1 MSRARAL
8 YHRGVPIF
16 ENVAVTIGRTPLVR
30 LNRIAQGLPGV
41 LLAKI
46 ESRNPGGSVKDRI
59 GLAMIED
66 AERRGVLKPGA
77 MLVEPT
83 SGNTGIALAMIAAAK
98 GYRLILTMPES
109 MSAERV
115 ALLRAFGADVVRTP
129 GTLMVQAVERAK
141 QIVSETKGAVMLQQ
155 FENPANP
162 AAHRATTGPEIWED
176 TDGKVDCVV
185 AGVGTGGTITGVAEV
200 LKAKKPGVRIIAVE
214 PKNAAVLSG
223 GRVGPHF
230 IQGIGAGFVPKI
242 LRRELLDEVLTVTED
257 ESFEAARRLAR
268 EEGILGGVSAG
279 AALAA
284 SLKVAARK
292 EMKDRLIVTIVCDS
306 GERYVTTPLF
316 QEILR
321 GGK

>member
-1 MSRARAL
+1 MVRIYEGIAA
-8 YHRGVPIF
+8 
-16 ENVAVTIGRTPLVR
+16 TIGHTPLVR
-30 LNRIAQGLPGV
+30 LTRMGQGLPGV
-41 LLAKI
+41 LLGKI

-66 AERRGVLKPGA
+66 AERRGLLGPGA
-77 MLVEPT
+77 VLVEPT
-83 SGNTGIALAMIAAAK
+83 SGNTGIALAMVAAAK

-141 QIVSETKGAVMLQQ
+141 QIVGETRGAVMLQQ
-155 FENPANP
+155 FENPANV

-176 TDGKVDCVV
+176 TEGKVDCVV
-185 AGVGTGGTITGVAEV
+185 AGVGTGGTITGVAEA
-200 LKAKKPGVRIIAVE
+200 LRAKKPGVKMVAVE
-214 PKNAAVLSG
+214 PKNAAALSG

-242 LRRELLDEVLTVTED
+242 LRRDLIDEVMTVTEE
-257 ESFEAARRLAR
+257 ESFENARRLAR
-268 EEGILGGVSAG
+268 EEGILAGVSAG

-284 SLKVAARK
+284 AIKVAGRK
-292 EMKDRLIVTIVCDS
+292 EMKDKVIVTIVCDS

-321 GGK
+321 GVK

>member
-1 MSRARAL
+1 VL
-8 YHRGVPIF
+8 IF
-16 ENVAVTIGRTPLVR
+16 DGIAGTIGRTPLVR
-30 LNRIAQGLPGV
+30 LTRVGQGLPGI
-41 LLAKI
+41 LLGKI
-46 ESRNPGGSVKDRI
+46 ESKNPGGSVKDRI

-66 AERRGVLKPGA
+66 AEQRGALAAGSV
-77 MLVEPT
+77 LVEPT
-83 SGNTGIALAMIAAAK
+83 SGNTGIALAMVAAAK

-109 MSAERV
+109 MSSERV

-141 QIVSETKGAVMLQQ
+141 QIAAETKGAVMLQQ

-176 TDGKVDCVV
+176 TGGTVDCVV
-185 AGVGTGGTITGVAEV
+185 CGVGTGGTITGVGEA
-200 LKAKKPGVRIIAVE
+200 LKAMKPGVRMVAVE
-214 PKNAAVLSG
+214 PRNAAALSG

-242 LRRELLDEVLTVTED
+242 LRRDIVDEVLTVTED
-257 ESFEAARRLAR
+257 ESFENARRLAR
-268 EEGILGGVSAG
+268 EEGILAGVSAG

-284 SLKVAARK
+284 ALKVAARK
-292 EMKDRLIVTIVCDS
+292 EMKGKVIVTIVCDS

-316 QEILR
+316 QELTR
-321 GGK
+321 GAK

>member
-1 MSRARAL
+1 MRIYEGIAA
-8 YHRGVPIF
+8 
-16 ENVAVTIGRTPLVR
+16 TIGHTPLVR
-30 LNRIAQGLPGV
+30 LTRMGQGLPGV
-41 LLAKI
+41 LLGKI

-66 AERRGVLKPGA
+66 AERRGLLGPGA
-77 MLVEPT
+77 VLVEPT
-83 SGNTGIALAMIAAAK
+83 SGNTGIALAMVAAAK

-141 QIVSETKGAVMLQQ
+141 QIVGETKGAVMLQQ
-155 FENPANP
+155 FENPANV

-176 TDGKVDCVV
+176 TEGTVDCVV
-185 AGVGTGGTITGVAEV
+185 AGVGTGGTITGVAEA
-200 LKAKKPGVRIIAVE
+200 LRAKKPGVKMVAVE
-214 PKNAAVLSG
+214 PKNAAALSG

-242 LRRELLDEVLTVTED
+242 LRRELIDEVMTVTEE
-257 ESFEAARRLAR
+257 ESFENARRLAR
-268 EEGILGGVSAG
+268 EEGILAGVSAG

-284 SLKVAARK
+284 AIKVAGRK
-292 EMKDRLIVTIVCDS
+292 EMKDKVIVTIVCDS

-321 GGK
+321 GVK

>member
-1 MSRARAL
+1 MVRIYEGIA
-8 YHRGVPIF
+8 G
-16 ENVAVTIGRTPLVR
+16 TIGHTPLVR
-30 LNRIAQGLPGV
+30 LTRMGQGLPGV
-41 LLAKI
+41 LLGKI

-66 AERRGVLKPGA
+66 AERRGLLGPGA
-77 MLVEPT
+77 VLVEPT
-83 SGNTGIALAMIAAAK
+83 SGNTGIALAMVAAAK

-141 QIVSETKGAVMLQQ
+141 QIVGETKGAVMLQQ
-155 FENPANP
+155 FENPANV

-176 TDGKVDCVV
+176 TEGKVDCVV
-185 AGVGTGGTITGVAEV
+185 AGVGTGGTITGVAEA
-200 LKAKKPGVRIIAVE
+200 LRAKKPGVKMVAVE
-214 PKNAAVLSG
+214 PKNAAALSG

-242 LRRELLDEVLTVTED
+242 LRRDLIDEVMTVTEE
-257 ESFEAARRLAR
+257 ESFENARRLAR
-268 EEGILGGVSAG
+268 EEGILAGVSAG

-284 SLKVAARK
+284 ALKVAGRK
-292 EMKDRLIVTIVCDS
+292 EMKDKVIVTIVCDS

-321 GGK
+321 GVK

>member
-1 MSRARAL
+1 VG
-8 YHRGVPIF
+8 GVKIF
-16 ENVAVTIGRTPLVR
+16 DGIAGTIGRTPLVK
-30 LNRIAQGLPGV
+30 LARIGQGLPGV
-41 LLAKI
+41 LLGKI
-46 ESRNPGGSVKDRI
+46 ESKNPGGSVKDRI

-66 AERRGVLKPGA
+66 AERRGLLGPGSV
-77 MLVEPT
+77 LVEPT
-83 SGNTGIALAMIAAAK
+83 SGNTGIALAMVAAAK

-129 GTLMVQAVERAK
+129 GTLMVQAVERAR
-141 QIVSETKGAVMLQQ
+141 QIAGETKGAVMLQQ
-155 FENPANP
+155 FENPANA

-176 TDGKVDCVV
+176 TGGKVDCVV
-185 AGVGTGGTITGVAEV
+185 AGVGTGGTITGVGEA
-200 LKAKKPGVRIIAVE
+200 LKERKPSVRMVAVE
-214 PKNAAVLSG
+214 PRNAAALSG

-242 LRRELLDEVLTVTED
+242 LRREMVDEIITVTEE
-257 ESFEAARRLAR
+257 ESFENARRLAR
-268 EEGILGGVSAG
+268 EEGILAGVSAG

-284 SLKVAARK
+284 AIKVAARK
-292 EMKDRLIVTIVCDS
+292 EMKDKVIVTIVCDS

-321 GGK
+321 GAR

>member
-1 MSRARAL
+1 
-8 YHRGVPIF
+8 VPIF
-16 ENVAVTIGRTPLVR
+16 ENIASTIGNTPLVR
-30 LNRIAQGLPGV
+30 LTRLTQGLPGIV
-41 LLAKI
+41 LAKI

-59 GLAMIED
+59 GLAMVED
-66 AERRGVLKPGA
+66 AERRGVLGPGSV
-77 MLVEPT
+77 LVEPT

-115 ALLRAFGADVVRTP
+115 ALLKAFGAEVIRTP

-162 AAHRATTGPEIWED
+162 AAHRATTGPEIWDD
-176 TDGKVDCVV
+176 TDGTVDVVV

-200 LKAKKPGVRIIAVE
+200 LKAKKPGVRIVAVE
-214 PKNAAVLSG
+214 PKNAAALSG

-242 LRRELLDEVLTVTED
+242 LRRELLDEVVTVTEE
-257 ESFEAARRLAR
+257 ESFEAARKMAR
-268 EEGILGGVSAG
+268 EEGILGGISAG
-279 AALAA
+279 AAVAA
-284 SLKVAARK
+284 SLRVAARK
-292 EMKDRLIVTIVCDS
+292 EMKDKVIVTIVCDG

-321 GGK
+321 AGK